1 MGKKLTT
8 FEESIKQ
15 KLDNHNMPYDSAQWQ
30 QMQMQLG
37 ATGKSVISGWSAA
50 AIFVGVLLLS
60 GSAWYLFSPDSSILA
75 KRAELTD
82 FSINRGEYSAIRI
95 KAEHFIFDN
104 ANESYKN
111 TIANDDQSAPVVVED
126 SNLQAVQVIRSD
138 ESFSEDFDDVELTS
152 GTVEGGAVIES
163 VTITSKNH
171 VVAEIPAVGNK
182 PAISIFVDTRKACVG
197 TSVEFNLSTD
207 DDSGVYLWNFG
218 DGNFSNDINPSHT
231 FNTAGTYEITLS
243 VTSKDDGVIRT
254 SSIESMIVINPE
266 PDANFDWSIV
276 GNEGE
281 YPEIQFNNK
290 SHRASESVWVIVDDS
305 TSEINPKKTVR
316 SRGLHVIE
324 LTVINEF
331 GCSDRKARAIAINE
345 DYALMAPQKISPNGD
360 GVFDTFM
367 PRALMDGSMDFI
379 LTILDEGQEVFKTT
393 SSSNPWNGSL
403 KDGSDAERNKEYMWI
418 AIVKDRNGY
427 EKYYSGS
434 FEITP

>member
-138 ESFSEDFDDVELTS
+138 ESFSEDFDDVED
-152 GTVEGGAVIES
+152 
-163 VTITSKNH
+163 
-171 VVAEIPAVGNK
+171 
-182 PAISIFVDTRKACVG
+182 F
-197 TSVEFNLSTD
+197 D
-207 DDSGVYLWNFG
+207 DD
-218 DGNFSNDINPSHT
+218 D
-231 FNTAGTYEITLS
+231 E
-243 VTSKDDGVIRT
+243 
-254 SSIESMIVINPE
+254 
-266 PDANFDWSIV
+266 
-276 GNEGE
+276 
-281 YPEIQFNNK
+281 
-290 SHRASESVWVIVDDS
+290 AS
-305 TSEINPKKTVR
+305 
-316 SRGLHVIE
+316 
-324 LTVINEF
+324 F
-331 GCSDRKARAIAINE
+331 
-345 DYALMAPQKISPNGD
+345 
-360 GVFDTFM
+360 
-367 PRALMDGSMDFI
+367 
-379 LTILDEGQEVFKTT
+379 
-393 SSSNPWNGSL
+393 
-403 KDGSDAERNKEYMWI
+403 
-418 AIVKDRNGY
+418 
-427 EKYYSGS
+427 
-434 FEITP
+434 

>member
-37 ATGKSVISGWSAA
+37 ATGNSAISSWSAA

-75 KRAELTD
+75 SRAELTD
-82 FSINRGEYSAIRI
+82 LALDKGEYSAIRT

-104 ANESYKN
+104 ANEKYN
-111 TIANDDQSAPVVVED
+111 TPIESESNSLPVGAED
-126 SNLQAVQVIRSD
+126 SSIQAVQVVSSD
-138 ESFSEDFDDVELTS
+138 VSLGEVFDDVELTS

-207 DDSGVYLWNFG
+207 DDTGVYLWNFG
-218 DGNFSNDINPSHT
+218 DGNFSNDINPLHT

-305 TSEINPKKTVR
+305 TSEINPKKTVK
-316 SRGLHVIE
+316 SRGLHVVE

-360 GVFDTFM
+360 GIFDTFM
-367 PRALMDGSMDFI
+367 PRALMDGSMDFT
-379 LTILDEGQEVFKTT
+379 LTILDEGKEIFKTT
-393 SSSNPWNGSL
+393 SASNPWNGAL
-403 KDGSDAERNKEYMWI
+403 KNGSEAQRNKEYMWI